1 MGLNTHLAKLHP
13 TTRFALL
20 AVLVAFSTGQATPAH
35 AVFPTGTIDTVVGGS
50 DGDGLPAD
58 VAKIDP
64 QEIAFDANGNVLI
77 ADGAGNRIR
86 RIDGGSWVITTIA
99 GTGSPGFGGDN
110 SLAVNA
116 TLDLPTGL
124 VVDSNGDI
132 YFSDE
137 RNHRVRRID
146 ARTGV
151 ITTVAGNGTG
161 SSYDTTVG
169 DGGPATNATVYYPE
183 GLAFLPDGSL
193 LIADSGHAR
202 VRTVATNGIITTVAG
217 TGSSFGSLGDN
228 GPAVNALLTY
238 PRDVS
243 ADAAGNYYITDGSM
257 CRIRRVDGASQII
270 TTIAGTGTCSYSGD
284 GGPAT
289 SAKLN
294 TPMRATLTPQ
304 GHLYIA
310 EQQPRVRDINL
321 STGLI
326 TTIAGTGVTGSTGDG
341 GAATHATF
349 NLITGLGVGGSGF
362 YIADSGNENVRLV
375 NSDSIIETVVAEATG
390 DGLPAEVARINTQ
403 GMHWDAAGTLYIADG
418 SGNAVRRVDATSSI
432 ITTIAGTGAA
442 GYGGDNNLAIN
453 AILNL
458 PTGLVVDGNG
468 NVYFS
473 DERNHRVRRIDARSG
488 VITTVAGNGTGS
500 SYDTQVGDGGP
511 ATAAMLYYP
520 EGLALLPNG
529 SLLIADSGHARVRKV
544 TTSGII
550 STVAGTG
557 SSFGTLGDNG
567 PAVNALVTYPRDV
580 TTDAAGNYYIT
591 DGGMCRVRR
600 VDATT
605 QIITTVAGSG
615 TCAFG
620 GDGGLATAA
629 TLNTPLRAVIDA
641 NGYLYIG
648 EPHAPRVRC
657 VDPTTGFINTV
668 AGTGFALGSGDGGSA
683 AQATFGSISSLLLS
697 GSDLYV
703 GDDVVGSVRHIQWNV
718 TQSAPTAT
726 LTPVPPT
733 PTRTPTR
740 SPTSPPASIPTRTPT
755 WTPIPTRTSMRPPTS
770 TPTKTVPRATA
781 TPIVGIGGQVLYYSN
796 SLPVGSALMQLTNPP
811 TQTQTDLNGQYT
823 FAGLSIGSTSVWAHK
838 AGDVGDGVSAL
849 DAVYILESLSGSR
862 TLSAAQQIACD
873 VTGNGSLSTL
883 DASMILQYKTGVM
896 SSFPVAQTCNSDWT
910 FLPLAQSSL
919 TVQVTQPV
927 IQTGVCQPGKVTFS
941 PLAGIVSSVNFS
953 AILFGDCT
961 GNWQSSG
968 TGALTRALSAPAA
981 NTVRLGRPQR
991 HGRRVRVPLV
1001 VQAAGGFQGLDIQLS
1016 YDAAALKAVDV
1027 RTAPGAQGALMAAN
1041 TSVPGAIVI
1050 SLASAARLPAGP
1062 VLALEFT
1069 ATHAPVA
1076 TASIHVTHGSVE

>member
-1 MGLNTHLAKLHP
+1 MGLNTDLAKP
-13 TTRFALL
+13 NPSTRIALL
-20 AVLVAFSTGQATPAH
+20 LVLVAFSTGTVTPAH
-35 AVFPTGTIDTVVGGS
+35 AVFPTGTIDTVIGGS

-238 PRDVS
+238 PRDV
-243 ADAAGNYYITDGSM
+243 
-257 CRIRRVDGASQII
+257 
-270 TTIAGTGTCSYSGD
+270 
-284 GGPAT
+284 
-289 SAKLN
+289 
-294 TPMRATLTPQ
+294 
-304 GHLYIA
+304 
-310 EQQPRVRDINL
+310 
-321 STGLI
+321 
-326 TTIAGTGVTGSTGDG
+326 
-341 GAATHATF
+341 
-349 NLITGLGVGGSGF
+349 
-362 YIADSGNENVRLV
+362 
-375 NSDSIIETVVAEATG
+375 
-390 DGLPAEVARINTQ
+390 
-403 GMHWDAAGTLYIADG
+403 
-418 SGNAVRRVDATSSI
+418 
-432 ITTIAGTGAA
+432 
-442 GYGGDNNLAIN
+442 
-453 AILNL
+453 
-458 PTGLVVDGNG
+458 
-468 NVYFS
+468 
-473 DERNHRVRRIDARSG
+473 
-488 VITTVAGNGTGS
+488 
-500 SYDTQVGDGGP
+500 
-511 ATAAMLYYP
+511 
-520 EGLALLPNG
+520 
-529 SLLIADSGHARVRKV
+529 
-544 TTSGII
+544 
-550 STVAGTG
+550 
-557 SSFGTLGDNG
+557 
-567 PAVNALVTYPRDV
+567 

-703 GDDVVGSVRHIQWNV
+703 GDDVVGSVRYIQWSM
-718 TQSAPTAT
+718 TQPAPTAT
-726 LTPVPPT
+726 LTLVPPT

-968 TGALTRALSAPAA
+968 TGALTRALSAPAN
-981 NTVRLGRPQR
+981 NTVGLGRPQR

-1001 VQAAGGFQGLDIQLS
+1001 VQAAGGFQGLDVQLS
-1016 YDAAALKAVDV
+1016 YDSAALKAVDV